1 MRAVTQFVQQA
12 KSINVLELLDNKIT
26 KLGCEFIG
34 KTLHP
39 RANCNIQILKL
50 DHNDIGGQ
58 GVTALVEG
66 LAINQ
71 SLQML
76 SLTYCDIDQSGA
88 RAIFELLIY
97 SKSNLEELNLSGNH
111 LRNEGVIVVFR
122 GLSIN
127 KKLKKIYLADNQFNE
142 HDSVL
147 AAIEQCWNKNK
158 NLGRY
163 DLRYNTLTDYGVG
176 KFTTYLETANHV
188 FEVEIPERV
197 SKETLE
203 SFRERLAANKPKKGK
218 KGKKGK
224 KKKK

>member
-71 SLQML
+71 SL
-76 SLTYCDIDQSGA
+76 
-88 RAIFELLIY
+88 
-97 SKSNLEELNLSGNH
+97 
-111 LRNEGVIVVFR
+111 
-122 GLSIN
+122 
-127 KKLKKIYLADNQFNE
+127 
-142 HDSVL
+142 
-147 AAIEQCWNKNK
+147 
-158 NLGRY
+158 
-163 DLRYNTLTDYGVG
+163 
-176 KFTTYLETANHV
+176 
-188 FEVEIPERV
+188 
-197 SKETLE
+197 
-203 SFRERLAANKPKKGK
+203 
-218 KGKKGK
+218 
-224 KKKK
+224 